1 MAGGQKTGGSRF
13 GKRTQRDGQRME
25 SGRHVYP
32 CILGQGRRQFERT
45 YGEKTLTGINRNKKI
60 GIKIKENQA
69 ASTLKRRGE
78 KVEKKT

>member
-32 CILGQGRRQFERT
+32 CIIGQGRRQFERT
-45 YGEKTLTGINRNKKI
+45 YGEKTLTEIKKNRNK
-60 GIKIKENQA
+60 N
-69 ASTLKRRGE
+69 KR
-78 KVEKKT
+78 KPSSKYIEKKRGKS

>member
-45 YGEKTLTGINRNKKI
+45 YGEKTLTGIKK
-60 GIKIKENQA
+60 K
-69 ASTLKRRGE
+69 
-78 KVEKKT
+78 